1 MGRKSIVLC
10 GFMGCGKSTIGSLLA
25 RKMGMAFIDM
35 DSYIEKKDGRKVSE
49 IFEQSGEE
57 HFRMLEREAAKE
69 LAGKK
74 GLVIATGGGTLTFR
88 ENVDALK
95 KSGSIVLLDLPVE
108 AVEERLKYDTTR
120 PLLARPD
127 KAQVIRELYSKRLP
141 LYREAADISV
151 DASNSPM
158 QICMEIM
165 SKL

>member
-25 RKMGMAFIDM
+25 RKMGMAFVDM
-35 DSYIEKKDGRKVSE
+35 DSYIEKKEGKSVSE
-49 IFEQSGEE
+49 IFAQSGEE

-88 ENVDALK
+88 ENVDTLRK
-95 KSGSIVLLDLPVE
+95 RGSIVLLDLPVE

-127 KAQVIRELYSKRLP
+127 KSEVIRELYNKRLP

-158 QICMEIM
+158 QVCMEIM
-165 SKL
+165 SEL

>member
-25 RKMGMAFIDM
+25 RKMGMAFVDM
-35 DSYIEKKDGRKVSE
+35 DSYIEKKEGKSVSE
-49 IFEQSGEE
+49 IFAQSGEE

-88 ENVDALK
+88 ENVDTLR

-127 KAQVIRELYSKRLP
+127 KSEVIRELYNKRLP

-158 QICMEIM
+158 QVCMEIM
-165 SKL
+165 SEL

>member
-1 MGRKSIVLC
+1 MGRKSIVIC

-25 RKMGMAFIDM
+25 RKMGMAFVDM
-35 DSYIEKKDGRKVSE
+35 DSYIEKKEGKSVSE

-69 LAGKK
+69 LSGKK

-88 ENVDALK
+88 ENVDTLR
-95 KSGSIVLLDLPVE
+95 KSGNIVLLDIPVE
-108 AVEERLKYDTTR
+108 VVEERLKYDTTR

-127 KAQVIRELYSKRLP
+127 KSEAIRELYNKRLP
-141 LYREAADISV
+141 LYRYAADISV

-158 QICMEIM
+158 QVCMEIM
-165 SKL
+165 SAL